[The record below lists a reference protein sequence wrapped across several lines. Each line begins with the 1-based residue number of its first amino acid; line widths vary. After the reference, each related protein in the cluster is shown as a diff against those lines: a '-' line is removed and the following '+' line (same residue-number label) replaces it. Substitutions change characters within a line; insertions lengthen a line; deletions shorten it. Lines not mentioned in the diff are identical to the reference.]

1 MKFDSASDF
10 IELLNL
16 TRKLFC
22 LQRTFLLHQ
31 YYTRASRQLAL
42 LELWEQWVQNLRS
55 PTYRAWALHL
65 KVKRRNF
72 KELKKNLK
80 RLF

>member
-1 MKFDSASDF
+1 MKFDGASDF

-22 LQRTFLLHQ
+22 LQRKFLLHQ

-55 PTYRAWALHL
+55 PT
-65 KVKRRNF
+65 
-72 KELKKNLK
+72 
-80 RLF
+80 